1 MVVNTA
7 AKARYAAGKY
17 GAVLRPGKGAELILK
32 DHLVHIP
39 VPAVDIAVDA
49 APVHWSSVGGDAI
62 VGGHVDGLI
71 DGTKGIVFPGTA
83 RGRPRSPLRNF

>member
-1 MVVNTA
+1 M
-7 AKARYAAGKY
+7 
-17 GAVLRPGKGAELILK
+17 
-32 DHLVHIP
+32 
-39 VPAVDIAVDA
+39 DA

-83 RGRPRSPLRNF
+83 VDGHGLLAQFLIHKWSTPSFYKHN